1 AVADGTEGAETAA
14 PARPARR
21 RGPAASPVAR
31 KLAEEHGIELAE
43 LAAVAGGR
51 RIVRED
57 VEAAIAAR
65 RTAPAERTAEAPPAP
80 EATADPP
87 PADAATDPAAAPT
100 GEARV
105 VALSSVE
112 RLIARRMT
120 ETKAT
125 VPEFT
130 IRMTADMSACL
141 EFRQRLRAERRR
153 APSLNDMIVK
163 ACGLA
168 LSRHPRVNGSYRDGE
183 IELHGRVNVGIAVAG
198 EGTLLV
204 PTIFD
209 ADSRPLADIARESVR
224 LVESARAGTLT
235 PPELDGGTFTISNLG
250 MFGVEEFSAIIN
262 APQAAILAVGAVR
275 RADGGALMTM
285 TLTCDHRILYGA
297 DAAAFL
303 GDVRRYLE
311 EPLTMLL

>member
-1 AVADGTEGAETAA
+1 
-14 PARPARR
+14 
-21 RGPAASPVAR
+21 
-31 KLAEEHGIELAE
+31 L
-43 LAAVAGGR
+43 
-51 RIVRED
+51 
-57 VEAAIAAR
+57 
-65 RTAPAERTAEAPPAP
+65 
-80 EATADPP
+80 
-87 PADAATDPAAAPT
+87 
-100 GEARV
+100 
-105 VALSSVE
+105 ALSSVE